1 MKFRSPLDWFRF
13 QVCLRIWLI
22 CFASAL
28 FAFAVIPRLS
38 LLVAQ
43 DGYYE
48 DPGGYDYYDPN
59 YSSEDGQTDDYG
71 DPYAD
76 EDHYDDGTA
85 YDPANDS
92 GYPDDTTYDYSDS
105 AGSEGNSESATGSL
119 TGDPNL
125 DFSDGNWPDRLS
137 WNFNSMGPYPYGYL
151 DADTDMDS
159 LNDIFELNYGNW
171 VEEVTG
177 QYEAPDGTVYESTDW
192 VWRGMN
198 PNSPDS
204 ESDGLGDFEELF
216 VLSPMM
222 EALGAGVGFDPT
234 DPRDSQRDLDGD
246 FVPDHVE
253 LLDTGSD
260 IFRKDTDGDEYDD
273 FEEWMLGSD
282 PNDPEDPPAG
292 TDHPEKPD
300 PPLPPPP
307 PGDDPGPDPEPEPP
321 LQPGGDGDDPG
332 PDTPPTDPPTD
343 PPNPDPPGD
352 SNGGGGRPP
361 TEEEEGDLSKQI
373 FVEMRTVSLAYGDTG
388 GDSGDG
394 NGEWIPIYGPDP
406 DDPSMEIVVG
416 YRWEGATE
424 DSEQGGK
431 TEYFSA
437 ISQFEN
443 GELQSDREDNLNSA
457 SSARSNVEA
466 AEMSQSVDW
475 KREDTYRT
483 FEEESGDGGTDSPHV
498 SGAVA
503 ASFKAKKT
511 PNDEGKDLEEGSGFL
526 SELRLVRKTEA
537 DNRDYVKVTRPVTKR
552 FLVVFES
559 EPVDTPLGTDTVIE
573 EVKAIELTIEE
584 DEAVSVRDNQDPV
597 SENVIEVPIVV
608 GKRMTA
614 RLLPV
619 DLNMDIDNDGE
630 IGGSDSSLAQKAF
643 EQGAT
648 EEDKEK
654 GTEYLFVND
663 DLSNG
668 IWDKDDPD
676 APGTEKEDDDAQEI
690 VIDPGIDEG
699 EVWLEHPAIDALS
712 FYESRECDPSEKV
725 NLTASSKFTISDQN
739 PFPET
744 IFVRVDGSANFPNDN
759 PQIEGDLV
767 LKLKVGTEEVEGPKI
782 KLTIVKAFGAEKY
795 FHAARDYILENNTKL
810 LVDDREFPLDN
821 PTSTIRICA
830 MREEATTMVPF
841 ESYHDD
847 AYKNYLALGPAP
859 GVIFEPDRFTT
870 HGLGIDGAIHA
881 DTEMTV
887 VINGNQCD
895 FTDPSLPDPR
905 TEWGRIQR
913 LANLTALALLGEA
926 HLTDKCHGRL
936 IINGTLNASSS
947 DHDDPSTLLA
957 GTSFRGSY
965 LAGDDPIAG
974 TTNPGGKYIMQGGSG
989 DFEMGAGHVSLSAR
1003 NAIGG
1008 LSGNYSSSDR
1018 DNYPNSF
1025 VGLAPMEEHGTDGE
1039 GVVFVAMGKG
1049 ADGAGKVQEFY
1060 EAAKKSGIPEIS
1072 GARPSNGLAVIKMA
1086 MLDSGDTSC
1095 ALAHK
1100 DPAGNFKMV
1109 YKGNKHTGFPYYTNT
1124 FLRFKAEKPR

>member
-13 QVCLRIWLI
+13 QVCLRTWLI

-28 FAFAVIPRLS
+28 FAFIVIPRLS

-48 DPGGYDYYDPN
+48 DPDGYEYYDPN
-59 YSSEDGQTDDYG
+59 YGSEDGQTDDYG

-76 EDHYDDGTA
+76 EDNYDDGTA
-85 YDPANDS
+85 YDSVNDS
-92 GYPDDTTYDYSDS
+92 GYPDDTTYDYPDS
-105 AGSEGNSESATGSL
+105 AGSGGNSESATGSL

-234 DPRDSQRDLDGD
+234 DPRDAQRDLDGD

-373 FVEMRTVSLAYGDTG
+373 FVEMRTVSVAYGDTG

-424 DSEQGGK
+424 DSEQGGE

-466 AEMSQSVDW
+466 ADMSQSVDW

-483 FEEESGDGGTDSPHV
+483 FEEENGDGGTDSPHV
-498 SGAVA
+498 SGVVA

-573 EVKAIELTIEE
+573 QVKAIELTIEE

-619 DLNMDIDNDGE
+619 EILQPELDEDLDLVKDDDGKEKLVGGNDLRFCRWFDAFEGDEIWRSGNRTFKNDFVEKDRDRIVVRVPGEVSEEPTLKGYISTTLADGSILDNETDVEFKRNEDDDFEYTMALMTASMDDDFDPERSGVEE
-630 IGGSDSSLAQKAF
+630 IGGGAHVFRPSD
-643 EQGAT
+643 
-648 EEDKEK
+648 DEK
-654 GTEYLFVND
+654 ND
-663 DLSNG
+663 PTHEGHFGGEVEFKFPDL
-668 IWDKDDPD
+668 
-676 APGTEKEDDDAQEI
+676 DDAKFKQKITKAKASVSVDVYFLVEHEGSLLPYSK
-690 VIDPGIDEG
+690 VIAEDFRVAHELYAQLGIELKINPNSINLTEDQTESLYG
-699 EVWLEHPAIDALS
+699 DNDFECVATTWTMSSDLENLFQISGLPSSRAKIPTIFYVATRLDAGLRFGASFPKDTNEATGYGFVTILNPDLNTFAHELGHLLGLADNPLPAIH
-712 FYESRECDPSEKV
+712 
-725 NLTASSKFTISDQN
+725 
-739 PFPET
+739 PFQMHHDRNAKHYLMADSVPW
-744 IFVRVDGSANFPNDN
+744 SAYPIDC
-759 PQIEGDLV
+759 G
-767 LKLKVGTEEVEGPKI
+767 
-782 KLTIVKAFGAEKY
+782 
-795 FHAARDYILENNTKL
+795 R
-810 LVDDREFPLDN
+810 
-821 PTSTIRICA
+821 
-830 MREEATTMVPF
+830 
-841 ESYHDD
+841 
-847 AYKNYLALGPAP
+847 
-859 GVIFEPDRFTT
+859 RFTAREIQW
-870 HGLGIDGAIHA
+870 L
-881 DTEMTV
+881 
-887 VINGNQCD
+887 
-895 FTDPSLPDPR
+895 FDPR
-905 TEWGRIQR
+905 Q
-913 LANLTALALLGEA
+913 
-926 HLTDKCHGRL
+926 D
-936 IINGTLNASSS
+936 
-947 DHDDPSTLLA
+947 
-957 GTSFRGSY
+957 
-965 LAGDDPIAG
+965 
-974 TTNPGGKYIMQGGSG
+974 
-989 DFEMGAGHVSLSAR
+989 R
-1003 NAIGG
+1003 NA
-1008 LSGNYSSSDR
+1008 L
-1018 DNYPNSF
+1018 
-1025 VGLAPMEEHGTDGE
+1025 
-1039 GVVFVAMGKG
+1039 
-1049 ADGAGKVQEFY
+1049 
-1060 EAAKKSGIPEIS
+1060 EAAKSYIS
-1072 GARPSNGLAVIKMA
+1072 
-1086 MLDSGDTSC
+1086 
-1095 ALAHK
+1095 
-1100 DPAGNFKMV
+1100 V
-1109 YKGNKHTGFPYYTNT
+1109 Y
-1124 FLRFKAEKPR
+1124 ED